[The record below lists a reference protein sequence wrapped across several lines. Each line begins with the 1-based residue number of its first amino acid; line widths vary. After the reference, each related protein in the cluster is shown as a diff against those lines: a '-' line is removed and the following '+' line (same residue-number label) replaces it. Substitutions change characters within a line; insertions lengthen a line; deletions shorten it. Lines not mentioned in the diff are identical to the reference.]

1 MSPEILEAIGPLFGI
16 TAVGILVLIGMRMR
30 YKYKID
36 SMQRPSSEQANRLTE
51 AVDGLYEQA
60 QALRE
65 EVNELQERLDFHE
78 RLLTKAKQEREQA
91 DTPA

>member
-1 MSPEILEAIGPLFGI
+1 MSPEILEVIGPLFAIIG
-16 TAVGILVLIGMRMR
+16 VGTLILIGVRMR

-36 SMQRPSSEQANRLTE
+36 SMQRPKSEQTERLTE
-51 AVDGLYEQA
+51 AVDGLYEQS
-60 QALRE
+60 QLLRD

-78 RLLTKAKQEREQA
+78 RLLTRAKKEQA

>member
-1 MSPEILEAIGPLFGI
+1 MSTEILEAIGPFFAIAAMG
-16 TAVGILVLIGMRMR
+16 TLVLVGMRMR

-36 SMQRPSSEQANRLTE
+36 SMPRPKSEQTERLTE

-60 QALRE
+60 QLLRD
-65 EVNELQERLDFHE
+65 EVSELQERLDFHE
-78 RLLTKAKQEREQA
+78 RLLTKAKKEQA